1 MTMTYNSAEYRIK
14 KAHAYLDLLW
24 GEMYAM
30 PNDAPVRELE
40 KIAKRFAEMETFA
53 NRAVE
58 HSRVCGGAS
67 EAA

>member
-1 MTMTYNSAEYRIK
+1 MQFNSAEYRIQ

-30 PNDAPVRELE
+30 PNDAPVSELE
-40 KIAKRFAEMETFA
+40 KIAKRFSEMETFA
-53 NRAVE
+53 NQAIE
-58 HSRVCGGAS
+58 YSRVCGGGR